1 MRYIIAIL
9 FLVFL
14 YAEVEAQSLTI
25 GEIYDYQVGD
35 EFIVRRDEIG
45 PPTFKYI
52 KIKQR
57 QNYSD
62 SVIYQFKTQFV
73 TRYINKSVWESKDSI
88 YSITFKQ
95 LDVKYFGD
103 FPKKDSIAY
112 DTFGRDTNV
121 FYFEKFIEKDT
132 LFFDSCGTL
141 INQNYHFNGSSL
153 SGHYKNTTTAY
164 KGIGVFIDLAYI
176 PGPAYKETLIYYKK
190 GTAVCGTKTG
200 FPLRLKYLQKPSII
214 LTPNP
219 ASDYIKI
226 NGIENY
232 QYSIYN
238 IAGQAEMRGYTET
251 QNISISTLK
260 KGIYHLVIEYQNEII
275 SMTFVKD

>member
-1 MRYIIAIL
+1 MRYLFTIL

-62 SVIYQFKTQFV
+62 SVTYQFNTQFV
-73 TRYINKSVWESKDSI
+73 TRDINKSVWVGKDSI
-88 YSITFKQ
+88 YSITYKQ
-95 LDVKYFGD
+95 LNVKYFGD

-121 FYFEKFIEKDT
+121 FYFEKFVEKDT

-141 INQNYHFNGSSL
+141 INQNYHFDGGISSP
-153 SGHYKNTTTAY
+153 YRIITKTVY
-164 KGIGVFIDLAYI
+164 KGIGVFIDFSY
-176 PGPAYKETLIYYKK
+176 GPANAYKESLIYYKK
-190 GTAVCGTKTG
+190 GIAVCGTKTG
-200 FPLRLKYLQKPSII
+200 FPLRLKYLQKPLII

-238 IAGQAEMRGYTET
+238 IAGQAEMRGYSDN
-251 QNISISTLK
+251 QKISISTLK
-260 KGIYHLVIEYQNEII
+260 KGLYHLVIEYQNEMI